1 MRENRVERRP
11 DATRSS
17 RDDNELRCGKDFC
30 WGLSSGTGLDGSF
43 ASAGRYVFIEVIS
56 NGFEDS
62 EDSEF
67 PDEVLGGRSRVRVS
81 VALWYSR
88 RDCSK
93 PFREV
98 AGSSFFCK

>member
-11 DATRSS
+11 DAMRSS

-43 ASAGRYVFIEVIS
+43 VSAGRAVFIEVIS
-56 NGFEDS
+56 NGF

-81 VALWYSR
+81 VAL
-88 RDCSK
+88 
-93 PFREV
+93 
-98 AGSSFFCK
+98 